1 MSAPWIEVTSES
13 LLCLQV
19 DVDSTKQSCIIFLV
33 QGQKIDRI
41 GNKKNLE
48 KEVDSR
54 EIRRGEIVLS
64 KWGRPAASTP
74 RELTHERKSHETVVQ
89 VKSTDDLS

>member
-1 MSAPWIEVTSES
+1 M
-13 LLCLQV
+13 
-19 DVDSTKQSCIIFLV
+19 DSTKQSCIIFLV

-48 KEVDSR
+48 KEVDRR

-64 KWGRPAASTP
+64 KCIRGRPAASTP
-74 RELTHERKSHETVVQ
+74 RELTREKSHETVVQ

>member
-1 MSAPWIEVTSES
+1 MSII
-13 LLCLQV
+13 LLLF
-19 DVDSTKQSCIIFLV
+19 FLV

-48 KEVDSR
+48 KEVDRR

-64 KWGRPAASTP
+64 K
-74 RELTHERKSHETVVQ
+74 
-89 VKSTDDLS
+89 